1 MKRILSGITPS
12 GQPHIGN
19 YLGMMKPLIDL
30 QTADNL
36 VYFFISDQHA
46 FTSQRPREDFI
57 RNRDNAI
64 LDWLALGADPE
75 RSVMFRQSDVPAHT
89 ELTWY
94 LSCSASIGLL
104 ERAHAFKD
112 KTAKGLEANVGLFTY
127 PILMTADILLYDL
140 DLIPV

>member
-30 QTADNL
+30 QTGDNL

-46 FTSQRPREDFI
+46 FTSRRPREDFI
-57 RNRDNAI
+57 HNRDNAI

-75 RSVMFRQSDVPAHT
+75 RSVMFLQSDVPAHT
-89 ELTWY
+89 ELAWY
-94 LSCSASIGLL
+94 LACSASMGLL